1 MVGNKKEASIDFS
14 LIIGQIMTGLV
25 LGGILALVASGFVL
39 VFGMMDIINFA
50 HGIFFALGSY
60 FAYTSL
66 SLIGN
71 FWIALI
77 IVPFAVG
84 IVGFATE
91 YLMLRPLAGRSPTYS
106 LLATFG
112 FTMAAIQAIRLI
124 WGKTGLPF
132 TTPDSLIGATDL
144 GVVIFPTYRLFV
156 MAITGGIIISL
167 WLFIEKTSLGSIIR
181 AGTADPLM
189 AQALGINI
197 AKVWSLVFALG
208 CSLAGVAGVLAAPMQ
223 GVYAEMGLT
232 IIIECFVVVVIAGL
246 GSIMGA
252 VISSLLIGIA
262 VSIATLIYPPMANVV
277 IFLLMIVVLLIRPA
291 GLFGA
296 RA

>member
-1 MVGNKKEASIDFS
+1 MQIDFS

-60 FAYTSL
+60 FAYTAL
-66 SLIGN
+66 ALIGN
-71 FWIALI
+71 FWVALV

-84 IVGFATE
+84 IVGYVTE
-91 YLMLRPLAGRSPTYS
+91 CLILRPLSGRPPTYS

-112 FTMAAIQAIRLI
+112 FTLAAVQAIRLI

-132 TTPDSLIGATDL
+132 STPDSLVGATDL

-156 MAITGGIIISL
+156 LLVTGVIITSL

-181 AGTADPLM
+181 AGTSDSLM
-189 AQALGINI
+189 AEALGINI
-197 AKVWSLVFALG
+197 TRVWSLVFALG
-208 CSLAGVAGVLAAPMQ
+208 CSLAGLAGVLAAPMQ

-232 IIIECFVVVVIAGL
+232 IIIECFVIVVIAGL
-246 GSIMGA
+246 GSIGGA
-252 VISSLLIGIA
+252 VISSLMIGTA
-262 VSIATLIYPPMANVV
+262 VSMATLIYPPMANVI
-277 IFLLMIVVLLIRPA
+277 IFLLMIVVLLIKPA
-291 GLFGA
+291 GLFGS

>member
-1 MVGNKKEASIDFS
+1 
-14 LIIGQIMTGLV
+14 MTGLV

-71 FWIALI
+71 FWLALL

-84 IVGFATE
+84 IVGYVTE
-91 YLMLRPLAGRSPTYS
+91 CLIIRPLSGRPPTYS

-112 FTMAAIQAIRLI
+112 FTLVAVQAIRLI

-132 TTPDSLIGATDL
+132 STPDSLVGATDL

-156 MAITGGIIISL
+156 LLVTGAMITSL

-181 AGTADPLM
+181 AGTADSLM
-189 AQALGINI
+189 AEALGINI
-197 AKVWSLVFALG
+197 SRVWSLVFALG
-208 CSLAGVAGVLAAPMQ
+208 CSLAGLAGVLAAPMQ

-232 IIIECFVVVVIAGL
+232 IIIECFVVVVVAGL
-246 GSIMGA
+246 GSIGGA
-252 VISSLLIGIA
+252 VISSLMIGTA
-262 VSIATLIYPPMANVV
+262 VSMATLIYPPMANVV
-277 IFLLMIVVLLIRPA
+277 IFLLMIVVLLIKPA
-291 GLFGA
+291 GLFGT

>member
-1 MVGNKKEASIDFS
+1 
-14 LIIGQIMTGLV
+14 MTGLV

-39 VFGMMDIINFA
+39 VFGMLGIINFA

-66 SLIGN
+66 ALIGN
-71 FWIALI
+71 FWLALV

-84 IVGFATE
+84 IVGYVTE
-91 YLMLRPLAGRSPTYS
+91 CLILRPLSGRPPTYS

-112 FTMAAIQAIRLI
+112 FTLVAIQAIRLI

-132 TTPDSLIGATDL
+132 STPDSLVGATDL

-156 MAITGGIIISL
+156 LLVTGGMITSL

-181 AGTADPLM
+181 AGTADSLM
-189 AQALGINI
+189 AEALGINI
-197 AKVWSLVFALG
+197 ARVWSLVFALG
-208 CSLAGVAGVLAAPMQ
+208 CSLAGLAGVLAAPMQ

-232 IIIECFVVVVIAGL
+232 IIIECFVIVVVAGL
-246 GSIMGA
+246 GSIG
-252 VISSLLIGIA
+252 
-262 VSIATLIYPPMANVV
+262 
-277 IFLLMIVVLLIRPA
+277 
-291 GLFGA
+291 GL
-296 RA
+296 

>member
-1 MVGNKKEASIDFS
+1 

-66 SLIGN
+66 GLIEN
-71 FWIALI
+71 FWVAVVV
-77 IVPFAVG
+77 VPFAVG
-84 IVGFATE
+84 IVGYVTE
-91 YLMLRPLAGRSPTYS
+91 CLILRPLSGRPTSAS

-112 FTMAAIQAIRLI
+112 FTLVAVQAIRLI

-132 TTPDSLIGATDL
+132 DTPDFFAGATDL
-144 GVVIFPTYRLFV
+144 GFVMFPTYRLFV
-156 MAITGGIIISL
+156 LLVTGAVIAAL
-167 WLFIEKTSLGSIIR
+167 WVFIEKTTVGSIIR
-181 AGTADPLM
+181 AGTADSLM

-197 AKVWSLVFALG
+197 ARVWSFVFALG
-208 CSLAGVAGVLAAPMQ
+208 CSLAGLAGVLAAPMQ

-232 IIIECFVVVVIAGL
+232 IIIECFVIVVIAGL
-246 GSIMGA
+246 GSIGGA
-252 VISSLLIGIA
+252 VISSLMIGTAI
-262 VSIATLIYPPMANVV
+262 SLATLIYSPMANVV
-277 IFLLMIVVLLIRPA
+277 IFLLMIIVLLIKPA
-291 GLFGA
+291 GLFGTTA
-296 RA
+296 

>member
-1 MVGNKKEASIDFS
+1 
-14 LIIGQIMTGLV
+14 MTGLV

-39 VFGMMDIINFA
+39 VFGMLGIINFA

-71 FWIALI
+71 FWVALV

-84 IVGFATE
+84 IVGYVTE
-91 YLMLRPLAGRSPTYS
+91 CLIIRPLSGRPPTYS

-112 FTMAAIQAIRLI
+112 FTLVAVQAIRLI

-132 TTPDSLIGATDL
+132 STPDSLVGATDL

-156 MAITGGIIISL
+156 LLVTGGVITSL

-181 AGTADPLM
+181 AGTADSLM
-189 AQALGINI
+189 AEALGINI
-197 AKVWSLVFALG
+197 ARVWSLVFALG
-208 CSLAGVAGVLAAPMQ
+208 CSLAGLAGVLAAPMQ

-232 IIIECFVVVVIAGL
+232 IIIECFVIVVVAGL
-246 GSIMGA
+246 GSIGGA
-252 VISSLLIGIA
+252 VISSLMIGTA
-262 VSIATLIYPPMANVV
+262 VSMATLIYPPMANVV
-277 IFLLMIVVLLIRPA
+277 IFLLMIVVLLIKPA
-291 GLFGA
+291 GLFGT

>member
-1 MVGNKKEASIDFS
+1 
-14 LIIGQIMTGLV
+14 MTGLV

-66 SLIGN
+66 ALIGN
-71 FWIALI
+71 FWLALI

-84 IVGFATE
+84 IVGYVTE
-91 YLMLRPLAGRSPTYS
+91 CLIIRPLSGRPPTYS

-112 FTMAAIQAIRLI
+112 FTLVAIQAIRLI

-132 TTPDSLIGATDL
+132 STPDSLVGATDL

-156 MAITGGIIISL
+156 LLVTGVIITSL

-181 AGTADPLM
+181 AGTADSLM
-189 AQALGINI
+189 AEALGINI
-197 AKVWSLVFALG
+197 ARVWSLVFALG
-208 CSLAGVAGVLAAPMQ
+208 CSLAGLAGVLAAPMQ

-232 IIIECFVVVVIAGL
+232 IIIECFVIVVIAGL
-246 GSIMGA
+246 GSIGGA
-252 VISSLLIGIA
+252 VISSLMIGTAI
-262 VSIATLIYPPMANVV
+262 SMATLIYPPMANVV
-277 IFLLMIVVLLIRPA
+277 IFLLMIVVLLIKPA
-291 GLFGA
+291 GLFGT